1 MILAVGHPSGTSKE
15 ISTMPYLFNRR
26 GRLAPGNVLD
36 AMAWA
41 VKVTEKVNAIS
52 EIPVTLWTTEFSPQV
67 GTLSWTTVVEDLS
80 QLRTLYT
87 KLMSD
92 NGYLSLVEEGARYT
106 SDAGLD
112 DGLVSLIHADADATT
127 GEYVSVVQATIAP
140 GSFVRGIE
148 VGVEIAQRAKAITGR
163 ATSFGASHTG
173 VYGEIGWFVLYD
185 SVEQVQAAGEALNS
199 NVEFA
204 QYLDEHASKTYI
216 GGMSTQT
223 IFRKV
228 L

>member
-1 MILAVGHPSGTSKE
+1 
-15 ISTMPYLFNRR
+15 MPYLFSRR
-26 GRLAPGNVLD
+26 GRLAPGNLLD

-52 EIPVTLWTTEFSPQV
+52 EMPVTLWTTEFSPQV

-80 QLRTLYT
+80 QLRTLDT
-87 KLMSD
+87 KLMADS
-92 NGYLSLVEEGARYT
+92 GYLSLVEEGARYT
-106 SDAGLD
+106 SEAGLD
-112 DGLVSLIHADADATT
+112 DGLVSLIHADPDAVI
-127 GEYVSVVQATIAP
+127 GEYASTVTATIIP

-163 ATSFGASHTG
+163 ATSFGASQTG
-173 VYGEIGWFVLYD
+173 VYGEVGWVVLYD
-185 SVEQVQAAGEALNS
+185 SVEQVQAAAEALNS

-204 QYLDEHASKTYI
+204 QYLDEHASKAYI
-216 GGMSTQT
+216 AGMSTQT

>member
-1 MILAVGHPSGTSKE
+1 MT
-15 ISTMPYLFNRR
+15 
-26 GRLAPGNVLD
+26 
-36 AMAWA
+36 WA
-41 VKVTEKVNAIS
+41 AKITEKVNAIS

-80 QLRTLYT
+80 QLRTLDT
-87 KLMSD
+87 KLMAD

-112 DGLVSLIHADADATT
+112 DGLVHLIHADPDAAL
-127 GEYVSVVQATIAP
+127 GEYASVVQATIAP

-148 VGVEIAQRAKAITGR
+148 VGVEIAQRAKAITGQ
-163 ATSFGASHTG
+163 ATSFGASQTG
-173 VYGEIGWFVLYD
+173 VYGEVGWIVLYD
-185 SVEQVQAAGEALNS
+185 SVEQLQSANEKLNA

-204 QYLDEHASKTYI
+204 QYLDEHASKAYMA
-216 GGMSTQT
+216 GMSNQT